1 MPVVFPFL
9 HNWEQ
14 MIGGGSVPV
23 VERLEFLT
31 DIMPAHKDYEQ
42 RVANRPYGP
51 RRIFEYQ
58 IPLPDARSRQIFNNV
73 TFTPN
78 QSYYVPV
85 CSDLTLTTG
94 TATDSGVDLAAQ
106 YRDFDT
112 DGFAMLW
119 SNPWTYDFVTIEGTT
134 STSISYTTTLANS
147 WPEGSVIVPMRRAY
161 LEQKVP
167 GRHHAS
173 NIETVSCEFHV
184 LAEELS
190 TNRYK
195 TYSRSAHKG
204 FYQFDFAKASVSWV
218 DEKPYTI
225 EYRGANI
232 DFESGVFSQRSQDT
246 GPSKTMRV
254 RVLFDTRADMGE
266 FLDWLRQVRGRQK
279 LTWVPSYQSDLAYV
293 SGTGFSIKVR
303 DDGYLNVWEAS
314 PTHREIKAFY
324 TAISGFAAQTTSAK
338 DADTDGSNGV
348 DLTLSATVIGA
359 SIEFISFL
367 HLCRLNSDTVEL
379 QWQSRGN
386 VLEVIL
392 EFKEVQRSERLDSAN
407 TILGHPL

>member
-1 MPVVFPFL
+1 MPTVFPFL

-14 MIGGGSVPV
+14 MIGGGEVPV
-23 VERLEFLT
+23 IERLEFLT

-42 RVANRPYGP
+42 RVALRPYGP
-51 RRIFEYQ
+51 RRVFEYQ
-58 IPLPDARSRQIFNNV
+58 IPLPDARSRQIFNNI

-94 TATDSGVDLAAQ
+94 TATDSGVDLDAQ

-161 LEQKVP
+161 LEQKVSAK
-167 GRHHAS
+167 HHAS
-173 NIETVSCEFHV
+173 NVETVSCEFLV
-184 LAEELS
+184 LAEEQS

-195 TYSRSAHKG
+195 TYTRLTHKF
-204 FYQFDFAKASVSWV
+204 FYEFDFAPASVSWV

-232 DFESGVFSQRSQDT
+232 DFEAGIFSQRSQDT
-246 GPSKTMRV
+246 GPSKTLRV
-254 RVLFDTRADMGE
+254 RVLFDTRADIGE
-266 FLDWLRQVRGRQK
+266 FLDWLRQIKGRQK
-279 LTWVPSYQSDLAYV
+279 LTWVPSFQSDLEYV
-293 SGTGFSIKVR
+293 SGTGSTIKVR
-303 DDGYLNVWEAS
+303 DDGYLNVWTAT
-314 PTHREIKAFY
+314 PTRRELKAFY
-324 TAISGFAAQTTSAK
+324 TAALSFLTQTTSAT
-338 DADTDGSNGV
+338 AAVSDGSNGV
-348 DLTLSATVIGA
+348 DLTLSWPLTGA
-359 SIEFISFL
+359 SIDHISFL

-379 QWQSRGN
+379 QWHQKGR
-386 VLEVIL
+386 VLEVVL
-392 EFKEVQRSERLDSAN
+392 EFKESQRSERLDAAN

>member
-1 MPVVFPFL
+1 
-9 HNWEQ
+9 

-58 IPLPDARSRQIFNNV
+58 IPLKDARSRQIFNNV

-161 LEQKVP
+161 LEQKVSAK
-167 GRHHAS
+167 HHAS
-173 NIETVSCEFHV
+173 NLETVSCEFHV

-190 TNRYK
+190 TNRLK
-195 TYSRSAHKG
+195 TYAETAHRSLNV
-204 FYQFDFAKASVSWV
+204 FTFAPAAVGWV

-225 EYRGANI
+225 EYRGAKI
-232 DFESGVFSQRSQDT
+232 DFDAGIFSQRSQDT
-246 GPSKTMRV
+246 GPSKTLRV
-254 RVLFDTRADMGE
+254 RVLFSTRAEVAE
-266 FLDWLRQVRGRQK
+266 FLQWLVDTHGRQK
-279 LTWVPSYQSDLAYV
+279 LRWVASDQDDFSY
-293 SGTGFSIKVR
+293 
-303 DDGYLNVWEAS
+303 
-314 PTHREIKAFY
+314 
-324 TAISGFAAQTTSAK
+324 ISGSGSSSLTVEGSGYASVFAAAMNRRDVQITNNSGIKQRKTVTSVG
-338 DADTDGSNGV
+338 TSGSNEILNFSSAYASTV
-348 DLTLSATVIGA
+348 RQITL
-359 SIEFISFL
+359 L

-379 QWQSRGN
+379 QWYSRGR
-386 VLEVIL
+386 VLEAVL
-392 EFKEVQRSERLDSAN
+392 EFKEVNNSDW
-407 TILGHPL
+407 ID